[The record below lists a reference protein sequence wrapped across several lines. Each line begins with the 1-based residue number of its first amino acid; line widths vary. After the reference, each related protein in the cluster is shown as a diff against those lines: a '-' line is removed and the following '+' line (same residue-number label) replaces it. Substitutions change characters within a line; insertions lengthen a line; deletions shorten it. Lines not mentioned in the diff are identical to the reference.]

1 MNDQNYTG
9 LSSAEVK
16 QRVAQ
21 GLVNTTGAGV
31 SKSKKE
37 IIMTHTLTYFNFLN
51 LFLGVIVIL
60 SGQIKNLTFM
70 GVIIINSIIGIFQ
83 ELKVKQLVDGLAVI
97 TASKVRVIR
106 DGIRREIPIEQL
118 VMDDVMA
125 VESGNQIGA
134 DSIVLSGNGIEVNE
148 SMITGESKPVKKAPG
163 DQLFSGSYLVAG
175 SGVAR
180 VIHVGE
186 DNYATQLANK
196 AKDKKR
202 ATSEMQDS
210 IKRIIKVV
218 GVIII
223 PVGILLFISQR
234 SVDGTT
240 LSDAMVNTVA
250 GVIGMIPEGLVLLT
264 SVSFVLGVG
273 RLAKKR
279 ALVQEMEAIEAL
291 ARVNVLCTDKTGTIT
306 TGALEVKEVVPLGGA
321 DKENITNAMNEISFA
336 FDDVNATQTALMNYF
351 TKTSRWEI
359 VDMIPFSSDR
369 KYRAISFLNEGAY
382 VLGAPEFVLKGY
394 KGEMIRVPAQVEA
407 DNGAE
412 TAGFDEADDRAE
424 SAGFAETNDNAE
436 TAGFVETNDRDQ
448 TVKLI
453 EVNDKDVLMKEIEG
467 YSSKGLRVLLL
478 ASAKDI
484 SSRSGTVESVK
495 PLGLILISDCIRPE
509 ARATFDY
516 FAGQNVDVKVIS
528 GDNPSTVSSIAVEAG
543 LKDGDKYIDATKLP
557 ESDAQLRNE
566 ICNYTVFGRVTPE
579 QKQRIIKAYQANDK
593 VVGMVGDG
601 VNDVLALKDADC
613 GIAMAA
619 GSDAAKQVAHIVL
632 LDSDFA
638 CMKDIVREGRMII
651 SNIERVSALYLTKT
665 IYSVLLSVIFILL
678 GREYPFI
685 PIHLSLISSTA
696 IGLPSFLLTL
706 EQTETVTQ
714 SGFLK
719 HVLRI
724 SLPGALTMVVDMLL
738 IQLLGTYLGLESGII
753 STYNLLS
760 AGLVSMLVL
769 VGVCCPMN
777 KRRKA
782 LCILCI
788 SLFIAGILLMPGFF
802 GIHSVFVWRSIFFVP
817 IFALTIVIMK
827 GIGQGVQYLM
837 ELIQG

>member
-407 DNGAE
+407 GDGAE
-412 TAGFDEADDRAE
+412 
-424 SAGFAETNDNAE
+424 
-436 TAGFVETNDRDQ
+436 

-484 SSRSGTVESVK
+484 SSRSGTVEGVK

-516 FAGQNVDVKVIS
+516 FAGQNVAVKVIS
-528 GDNPSTVSSIAVEAG
+528 GDNPATVSSIAVEAG

-724 SLPGALTMVVDMLL
+724 SLPGALTMVLDMLL
-738 IQLLGTYLGLESGII
+738 IQLLGTYLGLEAGII
-753 STYNLLS
+753 SAYNLLS

-788 SLFIAGILLMPGFF
+788 SLFIDGILLMPGFF

-817 IFALTIVIMK
+817 IFALTVVIMK